1 MARNPDR
8 SSILHLRSSAV
19 AQRLSAARH
28 EPDEFNQTSFD
39 ERFLMTL
46 PNPID
51 PPLRTLLGPGPS
63 PVHPRVLKSLALPV
77 IGHLD
82 PVFLKIMDE
91 SMEMLRELFQTKN
104 RLALPMSGT
113 GSAGMETCFV
123 NLVEPGDAVL
133 IGVNGV
139 FGTRMVDVAQRCG
152 AEVDTVEAVWGTA
165 LEAARFR
172 EALAKRRYKLAAV
185 VHAETSTGVLQ
196 PLEEISKIVRERDS
210 IFVVDAVTSLGGA
223 PVKVDEWGIDACYSG
238 TQKCLSCPPGLAPV
252 TFNDRALE
260 VVRRRKTKVQSWYL
274 DLSMIE
280 KYWGEERVYHHTAPI
295 SMNYA
300 LHEALRI
307 VLEEGLE
314 ASWRRH
320 QEVHQSFVREMHK
333 LELEPAVEEPFRA
346 PMINAI
352 RIPDGVD
359 DAKVRQRLYN
369 EWNIEIG
376 AGLGPLKGKIW
387 RVGLMGHGAR
397 LQNIDLL
404 AGALRRLI

>member
-1 MARNPDR
+1 MGIEY
-8 SSILHLRSSAV
+8 SSGGTKNKR
-19 AQRLSAARH
+19 
-28 EPDEFNQTSFD
+28 DEEWVQTGSGEKSNRK
-39 ERFLMTL
+39 ERKIPMEIA
-46 PNPID
+46 PKVN

-63 PVHPRVLKSLALPV
+63 PVNPRVLQSLSLPV

-91 SMEMLRELFQTKN
+91 SMAMLRELFQTEN

-123 NLVEPGDAVL
+123 NLIEPGDPVL
-133 IGVNGV
+133 IGANGV

-152 AEVDTVEAVWGTA
+152 AQVDTVEAEWGTA
-165 LEAARFR
+165 LDPAQFR
-172 EALAKRRYKLAAV
+172 AALAKKSFKVVAV

-196 PLEEISKIVRERDS
+196 PLDEISQLVHEHDS
-210 IFVVDAVTSLGGA
+210 LLLVDTVTSLGGA
-223 PVKVDEWGIDACYSG
+223 PVRVDELGIDACYSG
-238 TQKCLSCPPGLAPV
+238 TQKCLSCPPGLSPV
-252 TFNDRALE
+252 TFSERAIE
-260 VVRRRKTKVQSWYL
+260 AVRKRKTKVQSWYL

-280 KYWGEERVYHHTAPI
+280 KYWGSERVYHHTAPI

-300 LHEALRI
+300 LHEALRV

-320 QEVHQSFVREMHK
+320 RQVHEVFIREMRK
-333 LELEPAVEEPFRA
+333 LEIEPAVAESIRA

-352 RIPDGVD
+352 RIPEGVD
-359 DAKVRQRLYN
+359 DAKVRQRLYDDF
-369 EWNIEIG
+369 NIEIG

-397 LQNIDLL
+397 VENIDLL
-404 AGALRRLI
+404 VKALRQLI

>member
-1 MARNPDR
+1 M
-8 SSILHLRSSAV
+8 
-19 AQRLSAARH
+19 SAA
-28 EPDEFNQTSFD
+28 PKA
-39 ERFLMTL
+39 
-46 PNPID
+46 NPPI
-51 PPLRTLLGPGPS
+51 RTLLGPGPS
-63 PVHPRVLKSLALPV
+63 PVSPRVLQALSLPV

-82 PVFLKIMDE
+82 PKFLEIMDQ
-91 SMEMLRELFQTKN
+91 SMAMLREIFQTKN

-152 AEVDTVEAVWGTA
+152 AQVDGVEAEWGTA
-165 LEAARFR
+165 LDPQSFKAA
-172 EALAKRRYKLAAV
+172 LGKKKYKLVAL

-196 PLEEISKIVRERDS
+196 PLDDIARLVREHGALLL
-210 IFVVDAVTSLGGA
+210 VDTVTSLGGA
-223 PVKVDEWGIDACYSG
+223 PVRIDELGIDACYSS
-238 TQKCLSCPPGLAPV
+238 TQKCLGCPPGLSPV
-252 TFNDRALE
+252 TLNERALE
-260 VVRRRKTKVQSWYL
+260 VVRNRKTKVRSWYL

-280 KYWGEERVYHHTAPI
+280 KYWGSERLYHHTAPI

-314 ASWRRH
+314 AAWRRH
-320 QEVHQSFVREMHK
+320 RQVHETFIREMRR
-333 LELEPAVEEPFRA
+333 LEIEPAVAESIRA

-352 RIPDGVD
+352 KIPAGVD
-359 DAKVRQRLYN
+359 DAKVRQCLYDDF
-369 EWNIEIG
+369 NIEIG

-387 RVGLMGHGAR
+387 RVGLMGHGSR
-397 LQNIDLL
+397 VENVEIL
-404 AGALRRLI
+404 AKALKQLI